1 MYEIIVLERSSTI
14 LYGGSC
20 SDIYRWEREVLSVAG
35 SMAQQEGQD
44 RVVFAKVPMPRQECR
59 NEAEHSATLYV
70 GNVRMDIYPSCGR
83 EQLKILVEM
92 LHIC

>member
-1 MYEIIVLERSSTI
+1 
-14 LYGGSC
+14 
-20 SDIYRWEREVLSVAG
+20 
-35 SMAQQEGQD
+35 MAQQEGHD
-44 RVVFAKVPMPRQECR
+44 RVAFAKVPMPRQECR
-59 NEAEHSATLYV
+59 NESEHSATLYV

>member
-1 MYEIIVLERSSTI
+1 MTSIELKHQTRLQE
-14 LYGGSC
+14 
-20 SDIYRWEREVLSVAG
+20 WASVIK
-35 SMAQQEGQD
+35 D
-44 RVVFAKVPMPRQECR
+44 CR
-59 NEAEHSATLYV
+59 NEAERSATLYL

>member
-1 MYEIIVLERSSTI
+1 
-14 LYGGSC
+14 
-20 SDIYRWEREVLSVAG
+20 
-35 SMAQQEGQD
+35 MAQQEGQD
-44 RVVFAKVPMPRQECR
+44 RGAFAKVPMPRQECR
-59 NEAEHSATLYV
+59 NEAEHSAALYV